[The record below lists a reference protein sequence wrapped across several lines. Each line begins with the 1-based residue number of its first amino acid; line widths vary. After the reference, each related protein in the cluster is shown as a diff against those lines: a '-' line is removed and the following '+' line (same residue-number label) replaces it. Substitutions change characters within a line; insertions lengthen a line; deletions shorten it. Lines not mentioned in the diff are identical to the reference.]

1 MWVAGGRAPMR
12 WTRTARVQRLEVA
25 KGGRGPMG
33 AANQTQGTKYAACRL
48 IGVKDDDGFRGADIE
63 IISVNMMWSVT
74 LLT

>member
-12 WTRTARVQRLEVA
+12 WMRTARAQRLDLA
-25 KGGRGPMG
+25 KGGHGPMG
-33 AANQTQGTKYAACRL
+33 VVNQTQGTEYAACRL
-48 IGVKDDDGFRGADIE
+48 IGVKDDDGFRGTGIE